1 MIKFILPP
9 HSHCTLRY
17 KIVYYTL
24 VLATMVE
31 LPKPLYVM
39 GGDLKLDQ
47 PYTTHYIYRQTRL
60 VSPPPTLFRIQ
71 ISK

>member
-31 LPKPLYVM
+31 LPKPVYVM
-39 GGDLKLDQ
+39 GGDLKLD
-47 PYTTHYIYRQTRL
+47 
-60 VSPPPTLFRIQ
+60 PPPLFLIQ
-71 ISK
+71 ISN